1 MCKNGQH
8 QQQQQ
13 QSQQQGQQPTQQ
25 SRQRRYYPC
34 RKGCGQEIYLMQI
47 TARAKV
53 ANGSRLARR
62 QGPQINVNRFGS
74 VHRRD
79 VMNGCSKTMMKKE
92 KGIAVISSV
101 PIKHLLCF

>member
-1 MCKNGQH
+1 
-8 QQQQQ
+8 
-13 QSQQQGQQPTQQ
+13 
-25 SRQRRYYPC
+25 
-34 RKGCGQEIYLMQI
+34 MQI

-62 QGPQINVNRFGS
+62 QGSQINVNRFGS
-74 VHRRD
+74 VHRGD